1 MSTSTVTPSTPTKN
15 GKSNWSSRPRT
26 QGSTNSS
33 KKGSNKS
40 KYGKKRNQKK
50 NLKPVVAPRGPVK
63 EYVSACCSA
72 LASKPRAG
80 RKETAADPESK
91 KMKEVTKGLGHWRCS
106 TCGKPT
112 KVTPRTPAPKE
123 VVTVVPSPA
132 VTLVDVTATEV
143 PVA

>member
-1 MSTSTVTPSTPTKN
+1 MSTSTVTPTPTKN

-26 QGSTNSS
+26 QGSTTSSS
-33 KKGSNKS
+33 KKDSRKS

-50 NLKPVVAPRGPVK
+50 NLKPVVSPRGPVK
-63 EYVSACCSA
+63 EYVSGCCSA

-80 RKETAADPESK
+80 RKETASDPESK

-112 KVTPRTPAPKE
+112 KVTPRTSAPKE
-123 VVTVVPSPA
+123 FVTVVPPPA
-132 VTLVDVTATEV
+132 MMLVDVTATEV

>member
-1 MSTSTVTPSTPTKN
+1 MSTNTVSIPTKTE
-15 GKSNWSSRPRT
+15 KSKSFSRPRT
-26 QGSTNSS
+26 QGSTGSS

-123 VVTVVPSPA
+123 VVTVVAPPA
-132 VTLVDVTATEV
+132 QMLVEV
-143 PVA
+143 NGDTPASV